1 MERFALAER
10 ILPSYQYV
18 ETHSRVL
25 PAASGS
31 VLDAVQ
37 RIAPA
42 DDRWARRFM
51 ALRELPGRLSGA
63 LPENRPPFGM
73 HSFTPLARD
82 GESEMVLGLAGAFW
96 RADFGL
102 REIGGLED
110 FIALNEPGVARL
122 LLSFHCEIVA
132 EGVRLSTQTRVHCP
146 DVATRLR
153 FAPYWYLIRPVSGLI
168 RRRMLRQVER
178 ELRRGAAM
186 A

>member
-25 PAASGS
+25 PAASDS